1 METADL
7 LRHSDLFAGFAPDAI
22 SELVTASERVGYAR
36 NERIFAAGDDASDL
50 YVVASGLVSIS
61 SRAPDGRESMMA
73 LMEDGDLFGEMGLF
87 DGLGRSAEARA
98 LEPSELV
105 RVPYPAVRARFDV
118 HPELLWRV
126 VAFLSRRLRVTDEAL
141 ADAMFLDVP
150 ARTAKR
156 LLDLAGAHD
165 RFVLPL
171 TQEELAS
178 LVGASRERVNKA
190 IASFER
196 LGWLSQSGRQYV
208 ITERVELERRSR

>member
-1 METADL
+1 VETADL
-7 LRHSDLFAGFAPDAI
+7 LGHADLFAGFSPDAI
-22 SELVTASERVGYAR
+22 AELVTASEDVDYAR
-36 NERIFAAGDDASDL
+36 NERIFAAGDAAGDL
-50 YVVASGLVSIS
+50 YLVASGLVSIS

-98 LEPSELV
+98 LEPSRLV
-105 RVPYPAVRARFDV
+105 RVPYGAVRGRFDRD
-118 HPELLWRV
+118 PELLWPV

-208 ITERVELERRSR
+208 INERVELERRSR

>member
-7 LRHSDLFAGFAPDAI
+7 LRHSDLFAEFGPHAI

-156 LLDLAGAHD
+156 LLDLAGTQD

>member
-1 METADL
+1 VDTADL
-7 LRHSDLFAGFAPDAI
+7 LGHADLFAGFSPEAI
-22 SELVTASERVGYAR
+22 SELVTATEDVDCGR
-36 NERIFAAGDDASDL
+36 NERIFAAGDAASDL

-98 LEPSELV
+98 LEPSRLV
-105 RVPYPAVRARFDV
+105 RVPYPAVRARFDRD
-118 HPELLWRV
+118 PELLWPV

-156 LLDLAGAHD
+156 LLDLAGTHD